1 MSKKFYVKNDDGSY
15 EEVNAIAQQDF
26 DVVIAQRIAR
36 KEKDHEE
43 ELAKYKGFKEKAENA
58 EKIEAEYK
66 SKLDELQSNFNKSEE
81 EAKKL
86 QTEITRQ
93 KILREFNLS
102 EELEEFISGE
112 SEEDFRTKAE
122 KLAQKVNNQSGVKI
136 DKDDKPPVQ
145 ESESH
150 KIARDLLGNKD

>member
-1 MSKKFYVKNDDGSY
+1 MPKKFYIKNDDGSY

-26 DVVIAQRIAR
+26 DIVIAQRIAR

-43 ELAKYKGFKEKAENA
+43 ELAKYEGFKEKAENA

-66 SKLDELQSNFNKSEE
+66 SKLDELQSNFNESEK

-93 KILREFNLS
+93 KILREFSLS

-122 KLAQKVNNQSGVKI
+122 KLAQKVNDQSGVKI
-136 DKDDKPPVQ
+136 DKDDRPPVQ

-150 KIARDLLGNKD
+150 KIARDLLGNQD